1 MSAAPPESPLARALQ
16 ALPIIEQALARDAQ
30 NPRLHLQHAQCLL
43 TLGRKDDA
51 VGAAMLALGQA
62 PADVAFFDALGGV
75 FSFADAQDR
84 ALAAYDRAVKLAPDD
99 PRPLFNRATVLRFV
113 GRLDEAEADYDRVIA
128 LKPDDFEAYK
138 NRSDLRRQT
147 PLRNHLAELGAVLAT
162 APDWRAAVQ
171 LRYALAKEHEDLGNY
186 AQSFAELEQ
195 GSRLRRA
202 HLRYDVATDVAT
214 VDWII
219 AAFPGDPGDSAL
231 AARDPA
237 ARDPAAR
244 APCDAPIFVL
254 GLPRS
259 GTTLVDRILGS
270 HSQLFSAGELNDF
283 ALALVAAVVRRDG
296 GTPLPRR
303 ELVARSASLDFAA
316 LGRDYIARSLRI
328 PGRPEASRLID
339 KMPLNYL
346 YCGPIARALPYAKIV
361 HLVRHPMAACYA
373 MYKTLFRDGYPFSYD
388 LSEIAR
394 YYAAYRRLMDHWEG
408 TLPGRIHTLHYEALV
423 ANPDLETRR
432 LLAFCGLEWEESCAS
447 FHFNPAPTTTAS
459 AAQVREPVHDRSVA
473 QWRRYERQLAGL
485 YEQLKIAGITGLDA
499 DAPLPQS
506 DAT

>member
-1 MSAAPPESPLARALQ
+1 MSAASPESPLARALQ
-16 ALPIIEQALARDAQ
+16 ALPLIEQALARDPD

-43 TLGRKDDA
+43 ALGRKDDA
-51 VGAAMLALGQA
+51 VAAATLALGQA
-62 PADVAFFDALGGV
+62 PADAAFFDALGGV
-75 FSFADAQDR
+75 FSFADAQVR
-84 ALAAYDRAVKLAPDD
+84 ALAAYDRAVQLAPDD
-99 PRPLFNRATVLRFV
+99 PRPLFNRATILRFV
-113 GRLDEAEADYDRVIA
+113 GRLDDAEADYDRVIA

-147 PLRNHLAELGAVLAT
+147 GLRNHLAELGAVLAT
-162 APDWRAAVQ
+162 APDWRATVQ

-202 HLRYDVATDVAT
+202 HLRYDVAADVAT

-219 AAFPGDPGDSAL
+219 AAFPADPGDSV
-231 AARDPA
+231 PA
-237 ARDPAAR
+237 ARDAAATAPAG
-244 APCDAPIFVL
+244 APIFVL

-270 HSQLFSAGELNDF
+270 HSRLFSAGELNDF

-296 GTPLPRR
+296 GAPLPRR
-303 ELVARSASLDFAA
+303 ELVARSAKLDFAA

-346 YCGPIARALPYAKIV
+346 YCGLIARALPQAKIV
-361 HLVRHPMAACYA
+361 HLARHPMAACYA

-394 YYAAYRRLMDHWEG
+394 YYAAYRRLMDHWER

-423 ANPDLETRR
+423 ANQDVETRR
-432 LLAFCGLEWEESCAS
+432 LLAFCGLEWEEACAS
-447 FHFNPAPTTTAS
+447 FHLNPAPTTTAS
-459 AAQVREPVHDRSVA
+459 AAQVREPVHGRSLA
-473 QWRRYERQLAGL
+473 QWRHYERQLAGL
-485 YEQLKIAGITGLDA
+485 YEQLKIAGIAGLDA
-499 DAPLPQS
+499 YPPRPHS
-506 DAT
+506 DST